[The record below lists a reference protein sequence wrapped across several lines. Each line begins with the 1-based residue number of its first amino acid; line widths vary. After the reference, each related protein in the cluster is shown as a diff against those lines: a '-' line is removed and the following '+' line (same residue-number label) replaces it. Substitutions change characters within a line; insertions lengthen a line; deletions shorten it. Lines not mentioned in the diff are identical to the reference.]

1 MRFFFEKL
9 VVAYFFGPPC
19 IRSTVSDGVSPSPE
33 DGPEPARPPINLALF
48 SHWFLNRTNLV
59 SCCLTAVL
67 LSFTFNGA
75 GTNLKVGAPVWRE
88 APENFFWSCP
98 STFLALKVQI
108 VVLVSAFV
116 MVSTVWSVSCLLFF
130 YSRYP
135 PCDGVGATVYI
146 PRGVDTAQKLRRH
159 WEHNSYAD
167 GSTAPPPLF
176 FTQTKELESVLLVS
190 TKLYKC
196 YVKLSVM
203 PSILWRQSVE
213 LEKGTCPPILRWR
226 RSVLSASVQ
235 IKPDLFGETW

>member
-108 VVLVSAFV
+108 VVLVSAFA
-116 MVSTVWSVSCLLFF
+116 MVSTVWSVSCFMV
-130 YSRYP
+130 P
-135 PCDGVGATVYI
+135 PCPAICKSGGSWGNVPCAVIAGVCNTTCVAIAIFAKFKTYHPIYI
-146 PRGVDTAQKLRRH
+146 YAWLSFLTIRKSYDQLHVIYSWEPVVCVNPKFRR
-159 WEHNSYAD
+159 
-167 GSTAPPPLF
+167 PVVQF
-176 FTQTKELESVLLVS
+176 F
-190 TKLYKC
+190 
-196 YVKLSVM
+196 
-203 PSILWRQSVE
+203 
-213 LEKGTCPPILRWR
+213 
-226 RSVLSASVQ
+226 
-235 IKPDLFGETW
+235 